1 MKTKT
6 VILLVAVMFGGI
18 GSQSLRAQTNQPNK
32 LYQQMSQADR
42 SAFVSVHARSIARQ
56 ISGRDYEFTP
66 AFETAIQQELEQYTR
81 RIGNGAG
88 HDLGKRDVR
97 FIMERGQVHA
107 PTLIAVF
114 RLRDLSPLIGLY
126 IPWVESE
133 YVNFESPNSMGALG
147 MFQFLPKTGQRYG
160 LSTQDL
166 LDVAKSADAAA
177 RYITDGIDTFKDD
190 PMKEALALLAY
201 NRGAKATTQDLK
213 LAGADRSTQCSVCLL
228 SAERSRFDEQF
239 RSESVFYVPRFF
251 AAAMIGENPAA
262 FGLQS
267 RRLSSYQ

>member
-1 MKTKT
+1 MRTKT
-6 VILLVAVMFGGI
+6 VVLLAAMMMLAM
-18 GSQSLRAQTNQPNK
+18 GSQSLQAQNSQPNK
-32 LYQQMSQADR
+32 LYQQMNQAER
-42 SAFVSVHARSIARQ
+42 SAFVAVQARSIARQ

-66 AFETAIQQELEQYTR
+66 AFETDIQQALDQYTR
-81 RIGNGAG
+81 RIGDGAHG
-88 HDLGKRDVR
+88 DLGKRDIR
-97 FIMERGQVHA
+97 FIVERGQVQA

-114 RLRDLSPLIGLY
+114 KLRDLSPLIGLY

-133 YVNFESPNSMGALG
+133 YINLETPNSMGALG

-160 LSTQDL
+160 LSPKDL

-177 RYITDGIDTFKDD
+177 RYISDGIDTFKDD

-201 NRGAKATTQDLK
+201 NRGARSTAEDLI
-213 LAGADRSTQCSVCLL
+213 LAGADANKHCSICVL
-228 SAERSRFDEQF
+228 SAERDRLDQQF

-267 RRLSSYQ
+267 RPLSSFQ